1 MLYLPLT
8 ISDGPLASIVIA
20 MNLTAV
26 STIDLLE
33 GEDWYLYV
41 TRVCVSIVNLSLGFP
56 LCLYNGMTPVVK
68 TGLVFVYPVYLWLLM
83 IVFIICSHYSTRVSN
98 RTAIHSVQ
106 VLATLLYLSLSKILM
121 NIIDIIA
128 SFQCTLP
135 TMVQ

>member
-1 MLYLPLT
+1 
-8 ISDGPLASIVIA
+8 
-20 MNLTAV
+20 
-26 STIDLLE
+26 
-33 GEDWYLYV
+33 
-41 TRVCVSIVNLSLGFP
+41 
-56 LCLYNGMTPVVK
+56 MTPVVK

-128 SFQCTLP
+128 FIPVHTSHNGTVTVWYGCGVSIIIIALIIH
-135 TMVQ
+135 